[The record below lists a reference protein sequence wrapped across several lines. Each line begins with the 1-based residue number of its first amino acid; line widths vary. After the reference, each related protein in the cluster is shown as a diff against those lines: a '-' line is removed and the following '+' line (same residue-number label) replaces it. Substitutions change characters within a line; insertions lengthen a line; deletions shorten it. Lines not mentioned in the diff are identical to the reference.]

1 MILVDSHCHLNKLA
15 ETDNLFDIINRA
27 KNNGV
32 HYIQTICTTFAEMPD
47 ILQIVEKYD
56 NVFASCGVHPND
68 IQEPLPDNQ
77 TIIDYCLHP
86 KIIGIGETGLD
97 YYYKTAE
104 KKHQIQS
111 FQQHILASQ
120 QNGLPVIVHT
130 REAEEDT
137 IEILS
142 SEMKNAPF
150 TGLIHCFTSSKN
162 LAKKMLDLGIYI
174 SISGIVTFKNAEELQ
189 EIARYVPLDRL
200 LIETDSPY
208 LAPVPKRGKQ
218 NEPSFVVH
226 VAEKIAELKG
236 IDLRSVANGTSR
248 NFFSLFQKAK
258 LTELLV

>member
-15 ETDNLFDIINRA
+15 QTENLSDIIKRATDN
-27 KNNGV
+27 GV
-32 HYIQTICTTFAEMPD
+32 QYLQTICTTFAEMPD
-47 ILQIVEKYD
+47 ILQIVEKHD

-68 IQEPLPDNQ
+68 LQEPLPHYKA
-77 TIIDYCLHP
+77 IIDYCLHP

-97 YYYKTAE
+97 YYYQTVE
-104 KKHQIQS
+104 KKKQIQS

-137 IEILS
+137 IEIVNN
-142 SEMKNAPF
+142 EMRNAPF
-150 TGLIHCFTSSKN
+150 PALIHCFTSSQY
-162 LAKKMLDLGIYI
+162 LAKKMLDLGVYI
-174 SISGIVTFKNAEELQ
+174 SIAGIITFKNAESLQ
-189 EIARYVPLDRL
+189 EIVRYIPLDRL

-236 IDLRSVANGTSR
+236 ISLESLASATSS
-248 NFFSLFQKAK
+248 NFLSLFNKTK
-258 LTELLV
+258 LTII

>member
-15 ETDNLFDIINRA
+15 QTENLSDIIKRATDN
-27 KNNGV
+27 GV
-32 HYIQTICTTFAEMPD
+32 QYLQTICTTFAEMQD

-68 IQEPLPDNQ
+68 IQESLPHHQ

-97 YYYKTAE
+97 YYYQTVE
-104 KKHQIQS
+104 KKKQIQS

-137 IEILS
+137 IEIVS

-150 TGLIHCFTSSKN
+150 TGLIHCFTSSKD

-174 SISGIVTFKNAEELQ
+174 SIAGIVTFKNAESLQ
-189 EIARYVPLDRL
+189 EIVRYIPLDRL

-226 VAEKIAELKG
+226 VAEKIAELKNVS
-236 IDLRSVANGTSR
+236 LESVATTTSS
-248 NFFSLFQKAK
+248 NFFSLFNKTK
-258 LTELLV
+258 LTII